1 MGKAARLNEAIRI
14 IRNWKRSKVALDL
27 VRLESFSLPE
37 LVLGDGSANRRLPM
51 ANGEK
56 NVRDDKRR
64 KFLALM
70 DFIRILPQ
78 LELDKRNSPSHARD
92 RVRRHSTV

>member
-14 IRNWKRSKVALDL
+14 IRNWKLSKVALDL

-56 NVRDDKRR
+56 SVRDDKRR